1 MCLLERRTYYKAAF
15 SFIMET
21 NVEGVRKASEYS
33 SVIDA
38 GTASVS
44 NVVSSVG
51 VASTKHRIT
60 LEDQDR

>member
-15 SFIMET
+15 SFTMET

-38 GTASVS
+38 GTASVF